1 MRKHKISLSPPL
13 HLSKEKPRLKVGFFP
28 VSTSSQLCIE
38 TSRRLLKY
46 IENSHILQNPQILA
60 SSRKPL
66 RRENDPKSLI
76 LVDVAFVTWLD
87 ILEEYN
93 SVSY

>member
-1 MRKHKISLSPPL
+1 MHWDFKETTEVHRKLPD
-13 HLSKEKPRLKVGFFP
+13 
-28 VSTSSQLCIE
+28 T
-38 TSRRLLKY
+38 Y
-46 IENSHILQNPQILA
+46 ILQNPQILA